1 MNTQTIA
8 KTLGESG
15 CYFLSLLHIAGR
27 DNDAIGLYRQAV
39 AVGAMQED
47 CFVESP
53 SKLLSLAAGGAW
65 SVRHEAAGYVLAP
78 DEIEIL
84 RFERKATTRTY
95 AHFVVGDGRG
105 HCAWD
110 PLDKS
115 QTVAGGVL
123 ASKRIIKRTMA

>member
-1 MNTQTIA
+1 MNAQTIA
-8 KTLGESG
+8 QALGESG

-27 DNDAIGLYRQAV
+27 DNDAIGLYKQAV
-39 AVGAMQED
+39 ATGVIGED
-47 CFVESP
+47 CFVQAP
-53 SKLLSLAAGGAW
+53 DRLLSLAAGGAW
-65 SVRHEAAGYVLAP
+65 SVRHEAAGYVPAK

-84 RFERKATTRTY
+84 RFERAATTRTY

-110 PLDKS
+110 PLDTS

-123 ASKRIIKRTMA
+123 ASKRIIKRIA